1 MALRAVNAVNNVM
14 NRLVTSNVSQS
25 SKLLSSTTLDQNRLS
40 AVSAATTYQLDAI
53 QHSNQDSK
61 VLSTAKKVTA
71 PKKRAPA
78 LRVPAPKAK
87 GSLPLSGEKAP
98 IRREKAGK
106 LYEREGADFD
116 SRAPQAGVEKSS
128 SGIFSRNAGQKDS
141 LLGQDPA
148 ETDRDQKGT
157 GSRRSTGLLVDVRI

>member
-25 SKLLSSTTLDQNRLS
+25 SKLLSSATLDQNRLT

-78 LRVPAPKAK
+78 LRV
-87 GSLPLSGEKAP
+87 
-98 IRREKAGK
+98 
-106 LYEREGADFD
+106 
-116 SRAPQAGVEKSS
+116 
-128 SGIFSRNAGQKDS
+128 
-141 LLGQDPA
+141 
-148 ETDRDQKGT
+148 
-157 GSRRSTGLLVDVRI
+157 